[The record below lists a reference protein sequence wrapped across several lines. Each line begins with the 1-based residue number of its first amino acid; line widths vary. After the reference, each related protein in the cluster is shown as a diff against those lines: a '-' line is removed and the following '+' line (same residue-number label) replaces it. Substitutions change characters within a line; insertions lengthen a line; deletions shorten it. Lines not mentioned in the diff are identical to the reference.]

1 MRHGKYPFI
10 VTFLAPPV
18 ALYALYVVSPYLQA
32 FYISLT
38 RWSGF
43 SKNVTYVG
51 LDNYRRLLDDEEFW
65 NALVNNLVLLAI
77 LPIVTIVLGLFFA
90 SMLNVGGAG
99 SHRGRAGR
107 AAVSGV
113 PGSAFYRVVYFFP
126 QVLSVAIV
134 GVLWLYILEP
144 RAGLLNGLLGNIGLE
159 ALTYA
164 WLGDPRFAF
173 WCVLAAMV
181 WMNVGFYIVL
191 FSAGMQ
197 SIPRD
202 IYEAALLD
210 GSSRFST
217 FWRITVPLL
226 WDSIQVAWIYLAI
239 IALDAFAL
247 VQIMLGNAGGPSRS
261 GDVMGLNL
269 YRTAFNEFNFG
280 YASAM
285 GVALFFL
292 TVAVAVLS
300 MRVTRRERIEF

>member
-1 MRHGKYPFI
+1 MRHGRYPFI
-10 VTFLAPPV
+10 VAFLAPPV
-18 ALYALYVVSPYLQA
+18 ALYAIYVISPYLQA

-43 SKNVTYVG
+43 TANVEYIG
-51 LDNYRRLLDDEEFW
+51 LANYRKLLTDDEFW
-65 NALVNNLVLLAI
+65 NALVNNLILLA
-77 LPIVTIVLGLFFA
+77 LFPVVTIVLGLFFA
-90 SMLNVGGAG
+90 SMLNVGGR
-99 SHRGRAGR
+99 SGRAGIG
-107 AAVSGV
+107 GV
-113 PGSAFYRVVYFFP
+113 PGSRIYRVIYFFP

-144 RAGLLNGLLGNIGLE
+144 RAGLLNSVLDNVGLGSLGQP
-159 ALTYA
+159 

-173 WCVLAAMV
+173 WCVLLAMV

-202 IYEAALLD
+202 VYEAALLD
-210 GSSRFST
+210 GSSRLTT

-226 WDSIQVAWIYLAI
+226 WDSIQVAWIYMAI

-261 GDVMGLNL
+261 GDVIGLNL
-269 YRTAFNEFNFG
+269 YRTAFAEFNFG

-292 TVAVAVLS
+292 TLVIAIGS
-300 MRVTRRERIEF
+300 MRVTRRERVEF

>member
-1 MRHGKYPFI
+1 MRHGRYPFLI
-10 VTFLAPPV
+10 TFLLPPV
-18 ALYALYVVSPYLQA
+18 ALYGIYVVSPYLQA

-43 SKNVTYVG
+43 SPTVTYVG
-51 LDNYRRLLDDEEFW
+51 LDNYRRLLADEEFW
-65 NALVNNLVLLAI
+65 NALTHNVVLLVLLPIITI
-77 LPIVTIVLGLFFA
+77 LLGLFFA
-90 SMLNVGGAG
+90 SMLNIG
-99 SHRGRAGR
+99 GRAGR
-107 AAVSGV
+107 AGIRGV
-113 PGSAFYRVVYFFP
+113 PGSGFYRVVYFFP

-144 RAGLLNGLLGNIGLE
+144 RAGLLNGLLANIGLE
-159 ALTYA
+159 AFTFA

-202 IYEAALLD
+202 VYEAALLD
-210 GSSRFST
+210 GASRLTT

-292 TVAVAVLS
+292 TLTVAVLA

>member
-1 MRHGKYPFI
+1 MRHGRYPF
-10 VTFLAPPV
+10 VVAFLAPPV
-18 ALYALYVVSPYLQA
+18 VLYAIYVISPYLQA

-43 SKNVTYVG
+43 SPEVEWVG
-51 LDNYRRLLDDEEFW
+51 LANYRRLADDDEFW
-65 NALVNNLVLLAI
+65 NALGNNLILLAS
-77 LPIVTIVLGLFFA
+77 LPVITIVLGLFFA
-90 SMLNVGGAG
+90 SMLNV
-99 SHRGRAGR
+99 AGR
-107 AAVSGV
+107 GGSSGV
-113 PGSAFYRVVYFFP
+113 GGVTGSRVYRVIYFFP

-134 GVLWLYILEP
+134 GVLWLYIFEP
-144 RAGLLNGLLGNIGLE
+144 RGGLLNGLLRVTGLGS
-159 ALTYA
+159 LGQA

-173 WCVLAAMV
+173 WCVLGVMV

-210 GSSRFST
+210 GSSRFTT

-261 GDVMGLNL
+261 GDVLGLSL
-269 YRTAFNEFNFG
+269 YRTAFNSFNFG

-285 GVALFFL
+285 GVTLFLL
-292 TVAVAVLS
+292 TLTIAILA
-300 MRVTRRERIEF
+300 MRVTRRERVEF

>member
-1 MRHGKYPFI
+1 MRHGKYPF
-10 VTFLAPPV
+10 VVAFLAPPV
-18 ALYALYVVSPYLQA
+18 ALYAIYVISPYLQA

-43 SKNVTYVG
+43 SANVTYVG
-51 LDNYRRLLDDEEFW
+51 LANYRRLLGDGEFW
-65 NALVNNLVLLAI
+65 NALLHNLLLLVLL
-77 LPIVTIVLGLFFA
+77 PVVTILLGLFFA
-90 SMLNVGGAG
+90 SMLNVGGRSG
-99 SHRGRAGR
+99 PG
-107 AAVSGV
+107 AVSGV
-113 PGSAFYRVVYFFP
+113 FGSRLYRVVYFFP
-126 QVLSVAIV
+126 QVLSVAVV
-134 GVLWLYILEP
+134 GVLWLYIFEP
-144 RAGLLNGLLGNIGLE
+144 SGGLLNGVLRVMGLGS
-159 ALTYA
+159 LTRA
-164 WLGDPRFAF
+164 WLGDPAVAL
-173 WCVLAAMV
+173 WCVLAVMV

-210 GSSRFST
+210 GASRFTT

-261 GDVMGLNL
+261 GDVIGLDL
-269 YRTAFNEFNFG
+269 YRTAFNNFNFG

-292 TVAVAVLS
+292 TLTIAVLS

>member
-1 MRHGKYPFI
+1 MRHGRYPF
-10 VTFLAPPV
+10 VVAFLAPPV
-18 ALYALYVVSPYLQA
+18 ALYAIYVISPYLQA

-43 SKNVTYVG
+43 SPNVEYVG
-51 LDNYRRLLDDEEFW
+51 MANYRRLATDDEFW
-65 NALVNNLVLLAI
+65 NALTNNLVLLAI
-77 LPIVTIVLGLFFA
+77 LPVVTIVLGLFFA
-90 SMLNVGGAG
+90 SMLNVGGQG
-99 SHRGRAGR
+99 GR
-107 AAVSGV
+107 AAVGGV
-113 PGSAFYRVVYFFP
+113 TGSRVYRVIYFFP

-134 GVLWLYILEP
+134 GVLWLYIFEP
-144 RAGLLNGLLGNIGLE
+144 RGGLLNGVLRVVGLGSLSQ
-159 ALTYA
+159 A
-164 WLGDPRFAF
+164 WLGDPAYAF
-173 WCVLAAMV
+173 WCVLAVMV

-210 GSSRFST
+210 GSSRFTT

-261 GDVMGLNL
+261 GDVLGLNL
-269 YRTAFNEFNFG
+269 YRTAFNSFNFG

-285 GVALFFL
+285 GVTLFLLTL
-292 TVAVAVLS
+292 TVAVLA
-300 MRVTRRERIEF
+300 MRVTRRERVEF

>member
-1 MRHGKYPFI
+1 MRHGRYPF
-10 VTFLAPPV
+10 VVAFLAPPV
-18 ALYALYVVSPYLQA
+18 VLYAIYVISPYLQA

-43 SKNVTYVG
+43 SPEVEWVG
-51 LDNYRRLLDDEEFW
+51 LANYRRLADDDEFW
-65 NALVNNLVLLAI
+65 NALGNNLILLAS
-77 LPIVTIVLGLFFA
+77 LPVITIVLGLFFA
-90 SMLNVGGAG
+90 SMLNV
-99 SHRGRAGR
+99 AGR
-107 AAVSGV
+107 GGSSGV
-113 PGSAFYRVVYFFP
+113 GGVTGSRVYRVIYFFP

-134 GVLWLYILEP
+134 GVLWLYIFEP
-144 RAGLLNGLLGNIGLE
+144 RGGLLNGLLRVTGLGS
-159 ALTYA
+159 LGQA

-173 WCVLAAMV
+173 WCVLGVMV

-210 GSSRFST
+210 GSSRFTT

-261 GDVMGLNL
+261 GDVLGLNL
-269 YRTAFNEFNFG
+269 YRTAFNSFNFG

-285 GVALFFL
+285 GVTLFLL
-292 TVAVAVLS
+292 TLTIAILA
-300 MRVTRRERIEF
+300 MRVTRRERVEF

>member
-1 MRHGKYPFI
+1 MRHGKYPF
-10 VTFLAPPV
+10 VVAFLAPPV
-18 ALYALYVVSPYLQA
+18 ALYAIYVISPYLQA

-43 SKNVTYVG
+43 SANVTYVG
-51 LDNYRRLLDDEEFW
+51 LANYRRLLGDGEFW
-65 NALVNNLVLLAI
+65 NALLHNLLLLVLL
-77 LPIVTIVLGLFFA
+77 PVVTILLGLFFA
-90 SMLNVGGAG
+90 SMLNVGGRSG
-99 SHRGRAGR
+99 PG
-107 AAVSGV
+107 AVSGV
-113 PGSAFYRVVYFFP
+113 FGSRLYRVVYFFP
-126 QVLSVAIV
+126 QVLAV
-134 GVLWLYILEP
+134 
-144 RAGLLNGLLGNIGLE
+144 
-159 ALTYA
+159 
-164 WLGDPRFAF
+164 
-173 WCVLAAMV
+173 MV

-210 GSSRFST
+210 GASRFTT

-261 GDVMGLNL
+261 GDVIGLDL
-269 YRTAFNEFNFG
+269 YRTAFNNFNFG

-292 TVAVAVLS
+292 TLTIAVLS

>member
-1 MRHGKYPFI
+1 MRHGRYPF
-10 VTFLAPPV
+10 VVAFLAPPV
-18 ALYALYVVSPYLQA
+18 ALYAIYVISPYLQA

-43 SKNVTYVG
+43 SPNVEYIG
-51 LDNYRRLLDDEEFW
+51 LANYQRLLGDEEFW
-65 NALVNNLVLLAI
+65 NALTNNLILLAI
-77 LPIVTIVLGLFFA
+77 LPVVTIVLGLFFA
-90 SMLNVGGAG
+90 SMLNVGGRGGGAAIRGVAG
-99 SHRGRAGR
+99 SR
-107 AAVSGV
+107 V
-113 PGSAFYRVVYFFP
+113 YRVIYFFP

-134 GVLWLYILEP
+134 GVLWLYIFEP
-144 RAGLLNGLLGNIGLE
+144 RGGLLNGVLRVIGLGS
-159 ALTYA
+159 LSQA
-164 WLGDPRFAF
+164 WLGDPAFAF
-173 WCVLAAMV
+173 WCVLAVMV

-210 GSSRFST
+210 GASRFTT

-261 GDVMGLNL
+261 GDVLGLNL
-269 YRTAFNEFNFG
+269 YRTAFNSFNFG

-285 GVALFFL
+285 GVTLFLLTL
-292 TVAVAVLS
+292 TVAVLA
-300 MRVTRRERIEF
+300 MRVTRRERVEF

>member
-1 MRHGKYPFI
+1 MRHGKYPF
-10 VTFLAPPV
+10 VVAFLAPPV
-18 ALYALYVVSPYLQA
+18 ALYAIYVISPYLQA

-43 SKNVTYVG
+43 SATVEYVG
-51 LDNYRRLLDDEEFW
+51 LANYRRLLTDDEFW
-65 NALVNNLVLLAI
+65 NAFVNNVILLAI
-77 LPIVTIVLGLFFA
+77 LPVVTILLGLFFA
-90 SMLNVGGAG
+90 SMLNVGGTG
-99 SHRGRAGR
+99 GRAG
-107 AAVSGV
+107 VSGV
-113 PGSAFYRVVYFFP
+113 PGSRVYRVIYFFP

-134 GVLWLYILEP
+134 GVLWLYLLEP
-144 RAGLLNGLLGNIGLE
+144 RGGLVNFLMRTAGLGS
-159 ALTYA
+159 LTHA
-164 WLGDPRFAF
+164 WLGDPAFAF

-181 WMNVGFYIVL
+181 WMSVGFYIVL

-202 IYEAALLD
+202 VYEAALLD
-210 GSSRFST
+210 GSSRFTT

-239 IALDAFAL
+239 MALDAFAV

-292 TVAVAVLS
+292 TLAIAVLA

>member
-1 MRHGKYPFI
+1 MRHGRYPF
-10 VTFLAPPV
+10 VVAFLAPPV
-18 ALYALYVVSPYLQA
+18 ALYAIYVISPYLQA

-43 SKNVTYVG
+43 SPRVEWVG
-51 LDNYRRLLDDEEFW
+51 LANYRRLADDDEFW
-65 NALVNNLVLLAI
+65 NALGNNLILLAS
-77 LPIVTIVLGLFFA
+77 LPVVTIVLGLFFA
-90 SMLNVGGAG
+90 SMLNV
-99 SHRGRAGR
+99 AGR
-107 AAVSGV
+107 GGSSGV
-113 PGSAFYRVVYFFP
+113 GGVTGSRVYRVIYFFP

-134 GVLWLYILEP
+134 AVLWLYIFEP
-144 RAGLLNGLLGNIGLE
+144 RGGLLNGLLRVTGLGS
-159 ALTYA
+159 LGQA

-173 WCVLAAMV
+173 WCVLGVMV

-210 GSSRFST
+210 GSSRFTT

-261 GDVMGLNL
+261 GDVLGLNL
-269 YRTAFNEFNFG
+269 YRTAFNSFNFG

-285 GVALFFL
+285 GVTLFLL
-292 TVAVAVLS
+292 TLTIAILA
-300 MRVTRRERIEF
+300 MRVTRRERVEF

>member
-1 MRHGKYPFI
+1 MRHGKYPF
-10 VTFLAPPV
+10 VVAFLAPPL
-18 ALYALYVVSPYLQA
+18 ALYGIYVVSPYLQA

-43 SKNVTYVG
+43 SATVEWVG
-51 LDNYRRLLDDEEFW
+51 LANYRRLLSDGEFW
-65 NALVNNLVLLAI
+65 NALTNNLILLA
-77 LPIVTIVLGLFFA
+77 LFPIVTIVLGLFFA
-90 SMLNVGGAG
+90 SMLNVGGRG
-99 SHRGRAGR
+99 SRAG
-107 AAVSGV
+107 VGGV
-113 PGSAFYRVVYFFP
+113 PGSRIYRVVYFFP

-144 RAGLLNGLLGNIGLE
+144 RAGLLNTILRNVGLGSL
-159 ALTYA
+159 AHP
-164 WLGDPRFAF
+164 WLGDPAFAF
-173 WCVLAAMV
+173 WWVLVAMV
-181 WMNVGFYIVL
+181 WMNVGFYVVL

-202 IYEAALLD
+202 IYEAVLLD
-210 GSSRFST
+210 GASRFTT

-226 WDSIQVAWIYLAI
+226 WDTIQVAWIYLAI

-261 GDVMGLNL
+261 GDVIGLNL

-285 GVALFFL
+285 GVALFVL
-292 TVAVAVLS
+292 NLAVAIAS
-300 MRVTRRERIEF
+300 MRISRRERIEFQ